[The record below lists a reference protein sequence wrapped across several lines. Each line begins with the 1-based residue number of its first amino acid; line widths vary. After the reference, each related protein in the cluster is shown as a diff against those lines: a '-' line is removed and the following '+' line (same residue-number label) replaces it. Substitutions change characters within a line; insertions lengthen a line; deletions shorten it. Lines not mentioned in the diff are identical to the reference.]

1 MANNDNKSL
10 LKHIRINI
18 QRYIH
23 LDLAPST
30 AFYKSS
36 YNPRTEAITNHPA
49 VRKITI
55 IDIYSLTE
63 LLKKLNVRVST
74 SRVDIKER
82 ISSVLKAKGEELCVA
97 TQKV

>member
-23 LDLAPST
+23 LDLAAAT

-36 YNPRTEAITNHPA
+36 YNAITEAITNHPL

-55 IDIYSLTE
+55 IDVYSRAE
-63 LLKKLNVRVST
+63 LLKKLNVA
-74 SRVDIKER
+74 D
-82 ISSVLKAKGEELCVA
+82 VLKRIIKNMGIHGIANIEGG
-97 TQKV
+97 

>member
-23 LDLAPST
+23 LDLAAAT

-36 YNPRTEAITNHPA
+36 YNPRTEAISNHPA
-49 VRKITI
+49 VQ
-55 IDIYSLTE
+55 
-63 LLKKLNVRVST
+63 KKPSST
-74 SRVDIKER
+74 STVAR
-82 ISSVLKAKGEELCVA
+82 SFLKNSTLQTFSNE
-97 TQKV
+97 

>member
-36 YNPRTEAITNHPA
+36 YNPRTEAISNHPA

-55 IDIYSLTE
+55 IDIYSLAE
-63 LLKKLNVRVST
+63 LLKKLNVA
-74 SRVDIKER
+74 D
-82 ISSVLKAKGEELCVA
+82 VLKRIIKNMGIHGIANIEGG
-97 TQKV
+97 

>member
-23 LDLAPST
+23 LDLAAAT

-36 YNPRTEAITNHPA
+36 YNPITEAITNHPL

-55 IDIYSLTE
+55 IDVYSRAE
-63 LLKKLNVRVST
+63 LLKKLDVADVL
-74 SRVDIKER
+74 ER
-82 ISSVLKAKGEELCVA
+82 IIKNMGIHGIANIEGG
-97 TQKV
+97 

>member
-23 LDLAPST
+23 LDLAAAT

-36 YNPRTEAITNHPA
+36 YNPITEAITNHPL

-55 IDIYSLTE
+55 IDVYSRTE
-63 LLKKLNVRVST
+63 LLKKLDVA
-74 SRVDIKER
+74 D
-82 ISSVLKAKGEELCVA
+82 VLKRIIKNMGIHGIANIEGG
-97 TQKV
+97 

>member
-23 LDLAPST
+23 LDLAAAT

-36 YNPRTEAITNHPA
+36 YNPITEAITNHPL
-49 VRKITI
+49 VRKVTI
-55 IDIYSLTE
+55 IDVYSRAE
-63 LLKKLNVRVST
+63 LLKKLDVA
-74 SRVDIKER
+74 D
-82 ISSVLKAKGEELCVA
+82 VLKRIIKNMGIHGIANIEGG
-97 TQKV
+97 

>member
-10 LKHIRINI
+10 LKYIRINI

-30 AFYKSS
+30 AFHKSS
-36 YNPRTEAITNHPA
+36 YNPRTEAISNHPA
-49 VRKITI
+49 VQKTI

-63 LLKKLNVRVST
+63 LLKKLNVRAST
-74 SRVDIKER
+74 SQR
-82 ISSVLKAKGEELCVA
+82 
-97 TQKV
+97 

>member
-23 LDLAPST
+23 LDLAVAT

-36 YNPRTEAITNHPA
+36 YNPITEAITNHPL

-55 IDIYSLTE
+55 IDVYSRAE
-63 LLKKLNVRVST
+63 LLKKLDVA
-74 SRVDIKER
+74 D
-82 ISSVLKAKGEELCVA
+82 VLKRIIKNMGIHGIANIEGG
-97 TQKV
+97 

>member
-23 LDLAPST
+23 LDLAAAT
-30 AFYKSS
+30 AFYTSS
-36 YNPRTEAITNHPA
+36 YNPITEAITNHPL

-55 IDIYSLTE
+55 IDVYSRAE
-63 LLKKLNVRVST
+63 LLKKLDVA
-74 SRVDIKER
+74 D
-82 ISSVLKAKGEELCVA
+82 VLKRIIKNMGIHGIANIEGG
-97 TQKV
+97 

>member
-23 LDLAPST
+23 LDLAAAT

-36 YNPRTEAITNHPA
+36 YNPITEAITNHPL

-55 IDIYSLTE
+55 IDVYSRAE

-74 SRVDIKER
+74 SHVDIKER
-82 ISSVLKAKGEELCVA
+82 ISSVLKAKGEKLCVA
-97 TQKV
+97 DLKV

>member
-36 YNPRTEAITNHPA
+36 YNPRTEAVTNHLA
-49 VRKITI
+49 VPKTI
-55 IDIYSLTE
+55 IDICSLTE

>member
-36 YNPRTEAITNHPA
+36 YNPGTEVISNYPA
-49 VRKITI
+49 APKTI
-55 IDIYSLTE
+55 YIYSLTE

-74 SRVDIKER
+74 SHVDIKEL

>member
-10 LKHIRINI
+10 LKHTRINI

-23 LDLAPST
+23 LDLAAAT

-36 YNPRTEAITNHPA
+36 YNPITEAITNHPL

-55 IDIYSLTE
+55 IDVYSRAE
-63 LLKKLNVRVST
+63 LLKKLDVA
-74 SRVDIKER
+74 D
-82 ISSVLKAKGEELCVA
+82 VLKQIIKNMGIHGIANIEGG
-97 TQKV
+97 

>member
-23 LDLAPST
+23 LDLAAAT
-30 AFYKSS
+30 AFYKAS
-36 YNPRTEAITNHPA
+36 YNPITEAITNHPL

-55 IDIYSLTE
+55 IDAYSRAE
-63 LLKKLNVRVST
+63 LLKKLDVA
-74 SRVDIKER
+74 D
-82 ISSVLKAKGEELCVA
+82 VLKRIIKNMGIHGIANIEGG
-97 TQKV
+97 

>member
-23 LDLAPST
+23 LDLAAAT
-30 AFYKSS
+30 AFSKSS
-36 YNPRTEAITNHPA
+36 YNPITEAITNHPL

-55 IDIYSLTE
+55 IDVYSRAE
-63 LLKKLNVRVST
+63 LLKKLDVA
-74 SRVDIKER
+74 D
-82 ISSVLKAKGEELCVA
+82 VLKRIIKNMGIHGIANIEGG
-97 TQKV
+97 

>member
-23 LDLAPST
+23 LDLAAAT
-30 AFYKSS
+30 ALYKSS
-36 YNPRTEAITNHPA
+36 YNPITEAITNHPL

-55 IDIYSLTE
+55 IDVYSRAE
-63 LLKKLNVRVST
+63 LLKKLDVADALKRI
-74 SRVDIKER
+74 IKNMGIHGIANIE
-82 ISSVLKAKGEELCVA
+82 GG
-97 TQKV
+97 

>member
-23 LDLAPST
+23 LDLAAAT

-36 YNPRTEAITNHPA
+36 YNPITEAITNHPL

-55 IDIYSLTE
+55 IDVYSRAE
-63 LLKKLNVRVST
+63 LLKKLDVA
-74 SRVDIKER
+74 D
-82 ISSVLKAKGEELCVA
+82 VLKRIIKNMGIHGIANIEDG
-97 TQKV
+97 

>member
-23 LDLAPST
+23 LDLAAAT

-36 YNPRTEAITNHPA
+36 YNPITEAITNHPL

-55 IDIYSLTE
+55 IDVYSRAE
-63 LLKKLNVRVST
+63 LLKKLDVA
-74 SRVDIKER
+74 D
-82 ISSVLKAKGEELCVA
+82 VLKRIIKNMGIHGIANIEGG
-97 TQKV
+97 